1 MIETALDLLVADL
14 NAYVNG
20 PEGEPFVLLERLV
33 DDEGKYLV
41 GQGKV
46 ACTLV
51 NLEEERITNH
61 KFRNNSSGDF
71 HAQKN
76 PELLF
81 NLYVLFAVNPKTNQG
96 SYGEGLRLLSRI
108 VAFFQGKPLFNHQN
122 TPSMSADLDELMVEM
137 FPMSIEHQNNL
148 WASLGAKYLPS
159 ALYKV
164 RMVAISDSGRFELEP
179 LIQTLNI
186 SEEMQ
191 S

>member
-1 MIETALDLLVADL
+1 MIDTALDILVADL

-33 DDEGKYLV
+33 DEDGKYV
-41 GQGKV
+41 IGQGKV

-61 KFRNNSSGDF
+61 KFRSSSNGNF
-71 HAQKN
+71 QAQRN

-96 SYGEGLRLLSRI
+96 SYGESLRLLSRI
-108 VAFFQGKPLFNHQN
+108 VAFFQGKPTFNHQN
-122 TPSMSADLDELMVEM
+122 TPSMSAALDELNVEM

-159 ALYKV
+159 ALYKI
-164 RMVAISDSGRFELEP
+164 RMVAISDPSRLGLEP

-186 SEEMQ
+186 TEEMQ